1 MKEFCMGKTEK
12 CTSILKQNQGQNNAW
27 TSVQPTRN
35 EGVESSLE
43 VKANGLKDLQK
54 RKYGT
59 SHLLGVHGVRIELG
73 SRTGTVLE
81 LLDMEPSN
89 DDMEPSNDDT

>member
-1 MKEFCMGKTEK
+1 MHKYFEAKSRPKQCLDI
-12 CTSILKQNQGQNNAW
+12 CTAK
-27 TSVQPTRN
+27 RN
-35 EGVESSLE
+35 EGVESTLE

-59 SHLLGVHGVRIELG
+59 SHLLLGVHSVRMELG
-73 SRTGTVLE
+73 SRTGTALE

-89 DDMEPSNDDT
+89 DDT